1 MASGGDVATG
11 KAAHILPLLFAARRR
26 DQPSPHRPAG
36 EEQKCSPL
44 RSMAPRTGMGT
55 SGRGREGQGQKR
67 EGGGGEAVT
76 SLTASAGSG
85 KAPLPEPFSTARG
98 PARCSGAIPSTSSNL
113 SFVIT
118 SAASLLKKK
127 KGRALKF
134 LEQDVLRQLPF
145 ADPALKTQN
154 VAAFG
159 NTHEEDKLSAGL
171 KALLAGDERW
181 SLSLAH
187 THTDK

>member
-1 MASGGDVATG
+1 MQPPPLHGTPYWDGDLWEGKGRSGTEKG
-11 KAAHILPLLFAARRR
+11 RR
-26 DQPSPHRPAG
+26 
-36 EEQKCSPL
+36 
-44 RSMAPRTGMGT
+44 
-55 SGRGREGQGQKR
+55 
-67 EGGGGEAVT
+67 GGEAVT

-85 KAPLPEPFSTARG
+85 KAPLPEPFGTARG

-113 SFVIT
+113 SSVIT